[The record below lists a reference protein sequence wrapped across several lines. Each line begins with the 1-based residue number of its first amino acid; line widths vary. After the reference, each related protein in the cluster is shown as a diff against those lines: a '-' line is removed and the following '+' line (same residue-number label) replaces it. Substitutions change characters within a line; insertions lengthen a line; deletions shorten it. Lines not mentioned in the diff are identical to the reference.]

1 MQRKNN
7 GKKTILPDGSRLR
20 IGIVV
25 SKYHEDITGNLLDG
39 ALETLYLCGVKKNN
53 IYVLPVPGSFE
64 IPFGCLSL
72 LNPDARR
79 AGSGPRSKHRGKCDA
94 LVTLG
99 CIIKGQTDHN
109 RHIASAVFSA
119 ITNLSLNYNVPISL
133 GVVTANNLAQ
143 AKARS
148 TGKGNKGKDA
158 ALAAVS
164 IALVG

>member
-1 MQRKNN
+1 MQRKNH
-7 GKKTILPDGSRLR
+7 KKNINLPDGSRLR
-20 IGIVV
+20 IGIVA
-25 SKYHEDITGNLLDG
+25 SRYHEDITGSLLNG
-39 ALETLYLCGVKKNN
+39 ALEMLRSCGVKKNN

-72 LNPDARR
+72 IR
-79 AGSGPRSKHRGKCDA
+79 KKKYHA

-99 CIIKGQTDHN
+99 CIVKGQTEHD
-109 RHIASAVFSA
+109 RHLATAVFSG

-133 GVVTANNLAQ
+133 GVINANNLAQ

-148 TGKGNKGKDA
+148 TGDGNKGKDA

-164 IALVG
+164 MALVG